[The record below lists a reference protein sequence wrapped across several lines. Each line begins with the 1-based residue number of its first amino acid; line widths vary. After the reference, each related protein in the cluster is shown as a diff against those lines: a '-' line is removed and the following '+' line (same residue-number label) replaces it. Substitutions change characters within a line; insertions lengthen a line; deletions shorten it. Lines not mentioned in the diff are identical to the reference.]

1 MRLDLLAALSGAM
14 IAVQA
19 RVNGELSHQLNNGLQ
34 AAFVSFGSGLLI
46 ILLITP
52 FSSQIKEGIVNLRAA
67 VKNKEIARWKL
78 LAGALGGSF
87 VAIQTQIVPL
97 IGVAIYSVASI
108 AGQTAMSL
116 IVDRIGLTGGGK
128 KLISPR
134 RVLAAVLT
142 VIAVLVSVWDR
153 IDANNLSMF
162 AVTAGGIAG
171 AIVGVQ
177 RALNGQINEYSHQ
190 SFTTSLL
197 NFITGTSFLMILIAI
212 GLVIGRNELSPLPS
226 NPWWIY
232 TGGVIGVI
240 YIAFTSTIV
249 QHLGVLTFT
258 LFSVGGQ
265 LVGSLV
271 IDLVSPTKGVSVS
284 AYLVTGIFMTYAG
297 VIGVIYIAFISTIV
311 QHLGVLTFTLFSVG
325 GQLISSLII
334 DFVSP
339 TNGVRVSYY
348 LITGIAMTYLGVI
361 AGGVGSSRVK
371 KPQKQ

>member
-14 IAVQA
+14 IALQA
-19 RVNGELSHQLNNGLQ
+19 RANGELSHRLNNGLQ
-34 AAFVSFGSGLLI
+34 AALVSFGSGLI
-46 ILLITP
+46 IIFIITL
-52 FSSQIKEGIVNLRAA
+52 FNSKIKEGIKNLRRSVA
-67 VKNKEIARWKL
+67 NKEIARWKL
-78 LAGALGGSF
+78 FAGALGGSF

-142 VIAVLVSVWDR
+142 VLAVLVSVWDR
-153 IDANNLSMF
+153 IDANNLSML

-177 RALNGQINEYSHQ
+177 RALNGQINEHSHQ

-197 NFITGTSFLMILIAI
+197 NFTTGTAFLLVLIIAGIL
-212 GLVIGRNELSPLPS
+212 LGRNELSPLPS
-226 NPWWIY
+226 GPWWIY

-271 IDLVSPTKGVSVS
+271 IDLVSPTDGVSVS
-284 AYLVTGIFMTYAG
+284 AYLVTGIVMTYAG
-297 VIGVIYIAFISTIV
+297 VV
-311 QHLGVLTFTLFSVG
+311 
-325 GQLISSLII
+325 
-334 DFVSP
+334 
-339 TNGVRVSYY
+339 
-348 LITGIAMTYLGVI
+348 
-361 AGGVGSSRVK
+361 AGGVGNQRVRK
-371 KPQKQ
+371 

>member
-1 MRLDLLAALSGAM
+1 MRLDFLAALSGAM
-14 IAVQA
+14 IALQA
-19 RVNGELSHQLNNGLQ
+19 RANGELSHLLNNGLQ
-34 AAFVSFGSGLLI
+34 AALVSFGSGLLI
-46 ILLITP
+46 IFVITL
-52 FSSQIKEGIVNLRAA
+52 FNSTIKEGIKNLRTA
-67 VKNKEIARWKL
+67 VANKEIARWKL
-78 LAGALGGSF
+78 FAGALGGSF

-116 IVDRIGLTGGGK
+116 VVDRIGLTGGGK

-134 RVLAAVLT
+134 RVLAAILT
-142 VIAVLVSVWDR
+142 VLAVLVSVWDR
-153 IDANNLSMF
+153 IDANDLSMF

-171 AIVGVQ
+171 AIVGIQ

-197 NFITGTSFLMILIAI
+197 NFITGTSFLLILIVAGI
-212 GLVIGRNELSPLPS
+212 ILGRNELSPLQS
-226 NPWWIY
+226 GPWWIY

-265 LVGSLV
+265 LVGSLI
-271 IDLVSPTKGVSVS
+271 IDLVSPTDGVSVS
-284 AYLVTGIFMTYAG
+284 AYLVTGIVMTY
-297 VIGVIYIAFISTIV
+297 T
-311 QHLGVLTFTLFSVG
+311 
-325 GQLISSLII
+325 
-334 DFVSP
+334 
-339 TNGVRVSYY
+339 
-348 LITGIAMTYLGVI
+348 GVI

-371 KPQKQ
+371 KPQKL

>member
-14 IAVQA
+14 IALQA
-19 RVNGELSHQLNNGLQ
+19 RANGELSHRLNNGLQ
-34 AAFVSFGSGLLI
+34 AALVSFGSGLLI
-46 ILLITP
+46 IFVITL
-52 FSSQIKEGIVNLRAA
+52 FNSTIKEGIKNLRTA
-67 VKNKEIARWKL
+67 VANKEIARWKL
-78 LAGALGGSF
+78 FAGALGGSF

-116 IVDRIGLTGGGK
+116 VVDRIGLTGGGK

-142 VIAVLVSVWDR
+142 VLAVLVSVWDR

-171 AIVGVQ
+171 AIVGIQ

-197 NFITGTSFLMILIAI
+197 NFITGTSFLLILIVA
-212 GLVIGRNELSPLPS
+212 GLILGRNELSPLPS
-226 NPWWIY
+226 GPWWIY

-258 LFSVGGQ
+258 LFSVGGT
-265 LVGSLV
+265 LIGSLL
-271 IDLVSPTKGVSVS
+271 IDL
-284 AYLVTGIFMTYAG
+284 L
-297 VIGVIYIAFISTIV
+297 
-311 QHLGVLTFTLFSVG
+311 
-325 GQLISSLII
+325 
-334 DFVSP
+334 SP
-339 TNGVRVSYY
+339 TNGNTVSWY
-348 LITGIAMTYLGVI
+348 LVSGILMTYLGVVI
-361 AGGVGSSRVK
+361 GGQSRLFK
-371 KPQKQ
+371 R